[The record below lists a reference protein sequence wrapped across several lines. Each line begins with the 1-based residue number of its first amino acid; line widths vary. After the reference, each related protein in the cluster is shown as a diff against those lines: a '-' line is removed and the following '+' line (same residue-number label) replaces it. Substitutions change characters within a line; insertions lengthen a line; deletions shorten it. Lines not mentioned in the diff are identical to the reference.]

1 MIDNLDFDALIVG
14 DSNEFDIDILGD
26 DVVDDLDIDGDSNDI
41 TIDQAAFTAGVSN
54 GHMITLDVTGDSNTI
69 TLDQQAANAQNII
82 ELEINGSS
90 GTWSVT
96 QQ

>member
-1 MIDNLDFDALIVG
+1 
-14 DSNEFDIDILGD
+14 
-26 DVVDDLDIDGDSNDI
+26 
-41 TIDQAAFTAGVSN
+41 
-54 GHMITLDVTGDSNTI
+54 MITLDVTGDSNTI
-69 TLDQQAANAQNII
+69 TLDQQATAAQNII